1 MSLSDIA
8 ASPLL
13 YILLAGL
20 VFVVFVVAARFVAQQ
35 VAEALRRRGL
45 RENVVIVGSRVITV
59 ALIVIGALF
68 AFGIAVRSDNV
79 TILGIVAAIVIT
91 SFGAQDLLKDYVS
104 GYYILLERNIKIGDN
119 ISLERGSG
127 TVSEVRLRVTLL
139 RSEAGDVV
147 IVPNSE
153 LFTHPVTI
161 HAHPAPAAA
170 AAVSAESASEK
181 NAKPAPP
188 E

>member
-20 VFVVFVVAARFVAQQ
+20 VFVVFVIAARFVAQQ

-45 RENVVIVGSRVITV
+45 RENVVITGSRVITV
-59 ALIVIGALF
+59 AMIVIGALF
-68 AFGIAVRSDNV
+68 SFGIAVRSDNV
-79 TILGIVAAIVIT
+79 TILGVVAAIVIT

-119 ISLERGSG
+119 ISLENGSG

-139 RSEAGDVV
+139 RSETGDTV

-161 HAHPAPAAA
+161 HAHPPPETAGPP
-170 AAVSAESASEK
+170 EK
-181 NAKPAPP
+181 KAKPAHRA
-188 E
+188 

>member
-139 RSEAGDVV
+139 QSEAGDVV

-181 NAKPAPP
+181 NAKSAPP

>member
-1 MSLSDIA
+1 MSLRDIA

-20 VFVVFVVAARFVAQQ
+20 VFVLFVVAARFVAQQ

-45 RENVVIVGSRVITV
+45 RENVVTVGSRVITV

-127 TVSEVRLRVTLL
+127 IVSEVRLRVTLL
-139 RSEAGDVV
+139 RNESGDTV

-161 HAHPAPAAA
+161 HAPPAPAATGA
-170 AAVSAESASEK
+170 PETK
-181 NAKPAPP
+181 TKPAPR

>member
-1 MSLSDIA
+1 MSLRDIA
-8 ASPLL
+8 TSPLL
-13 YILLAGL
+13 YILLAG
-20 VFVVFVVAARFVAQQ
+20 VIFVVFVVAARFVAQQ

-45 RENVVIVGSRVITV
+45 RENVVVVGSRVVTV

-68 AFGIAVRSDNV
+68 AVGIAVHSDNV
-79 TILGIVAAIVIT
+79 TILGIVAAVVIT

-104 GYYILLERNIKIGDN
+104 GYYILLERNIKVGDN

-139 RSEAGDVV
+139 RSESGDVV

-161 HAHPAPAAA
+161 HAKAPAAA
-170 AAVSAESASEK
+170 PAHAPEK
-181 NAKPAPP
+181 KPKPAPRA
-188 E
+188 

>member
-45 RENVVIVGSRVITV
+45 RENVVVVGSRVITV

-181 NAKPAPP
+181 NAKSAPP

>member
-1 MSLSDIA
+1 MSLRDIA
-8 ASPLL
+8 TSPLL

-20 VFVVFVVAARFVAQQ
+20 IFVVFVVAARFVAQQ

-45 RENVVIVGSRVITV
+45 RENVVIAGSRVITV
-59 ALIVIGALF
+59 ALIIIGALF
-68 AFGIAVRSDNV
+68 AFGVAVRSDNV

-104 GYYILLERNIKIGDN
+104 GYYILLERNIKVGDA
-119 ISLERGSG
+119 ITLERGTG
-127 TVSEVRLRVTLL
+127 TVSEVRLRVTVLKN
-139 RSEAGDVV
+139 ETGDLV

-161 HAHPAPAAA
+161 IAHPAPGP
-170 AAVSAESASEK
+170 ASPPEEPP
-181 NAKPAPP
+181 KPAPP
-188 E
+188 G

>member
-20 VFVVFVVAARFVAQQ
+20 VFVIFVVAARFVAQQ
-35 VAEALRRRGL
+35 VSEALRRRGM
-45 RENVVIVGSRVITV
+45 REDVVVVGSRVITV
-59 ALIVIGALF
+59 ALIVIGGLF

-139 RSEAGDVV
+139 RSESGDVV

-161 HAHPAPAAA
+161 HARTAPAPAAT
-170 AAVSAESASEK
+170 SEGAPAK
-181 NAKPAPP
+181 KAKPAPP

>member
-1 MSLSDIA
+1 MSLRDIA
-8 ASPLL
+8 TSPLL
-13 YILLAGL
+13 FVLLAGAI
-20 VFVVFVVAARFVAQQ
+20 FVIFVVAARFIAQQ

-45 RENVVIVGSRVITV
+45 RENVVITGSRVITV
-59 ALIVIGALF
+59 ALIVVGALF

-79 TILGIVAAIVIT
+79 TILGIVAAVIIT

-104 GYYILLERNIKIGDN
+104 GYYLLLERNIRVGDN
-119 ISLERGSG
+119 ISLENGEG
-127 TVSEVRLRVTLL
+127 TVAEVRLRVTLL

-147 IVPNSE
+147 VVPNSE

-161 HAHPAPAAA
+161 HAKPASSAG
-170 AAVSAESASEK
+170 SAED
-181 NAKPAPP
+181 AKPAPP

>member
-13 YILLAGL
+13 YILLAG
-20 VFVVFVVAARFVAQQ
+20 VIFVVFVVAARFVAQQ
-35 VAEALRRRGL
+35 VAEALRRRGM
-45 RENVVIVGSRVITV
+45 REDVVVVGSRVVTV
-59 ALIVIGALF
+59 ALIIIGALF

-139 RSEAGDVV
+139 RSESGDVV

-161 HAHPAPAAA
+161 HAHTAPA
-170 AAVSAESASEK
+170 VTPEGPPEK
-181 NAKPAPP
+181 NAKPAPR

>member
-8 ASPLL
+8 TSPLF
-13 YILLAGL
+13 YVLLAGL
-20 VFVVFVVAARFVAQQ
+20 IFVVFVVAARFVAQQ

-45 RENVVIVGSRVITV
+45 RENVVVVGSRVVTV
-59 ALIVIGALF
+59 SLIVIGALF
-68 AFGIAVRSDNV
+68 AVGIAVHSDNV
-79 TILGIVAAIVIT
+79 TILGIVAAVVIT

-104 GYYILLERNIKIGDN
+104 GYYILLERNIKVGDN

-139 RSEAGDVV
+139 RSETGDVV

-153 LFTHPVTI
+153 LFTRPVTV
-161 HAHPAPAAA
+161 HARPAPAPAHTP
-170 AAVSAESASEK
+170 EK
-181 NAKPAPP
+181 KAKPAPRA
-188 E
+188 

>member
-1 MSLSDIA
+1 MSLRDIA

-20 VFVVFVVAARFVAQQ
+20 VFVLFVVAARFVAQQ

-45 RENVVIVGSRVITV
+45 RENVVTVGSRVITV

-127 TVSEVRLRVTLL
+127 IVSEVRLRVTLL
-139 RSEAGDVV
+139 RNESGDTV

-161 HAHPAPAAA
+161 HTPTAPVATGAP
-170 AAVSAESASEK
+170 ETK
-181 NAKPAPP
+181 TKPAPR